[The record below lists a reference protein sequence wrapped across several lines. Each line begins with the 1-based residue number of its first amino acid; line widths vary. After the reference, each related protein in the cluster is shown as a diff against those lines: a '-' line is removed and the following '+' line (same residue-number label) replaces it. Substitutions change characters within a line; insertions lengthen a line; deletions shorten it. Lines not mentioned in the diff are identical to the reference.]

1 MLLAIDIGN
10 SNITLGWFQAGRLLQ
25 RRRAVTAPG
34 ATSRELELLLDELLA
49 RDGLALGD
57 LNDIVLAS
65 VVPSLTRA
73 VEEIADRRDRP
84 LLIASASKMPIE
96 VRVDSPDSVGADRL
110 VNVLAAGRLH
120 GTPAVVADV
129 GTATTV
135 DAAAGDGAFVGGAI
149 APGLDLGL
157 EALTS
162 RTAQLPRIDLVPPDR
177 AIGRNTVSA
186 MQSGTVFGYQALVGG
201 LIGRIRAELA
211 ADSGVLTGDVRTILT
226 GGLSAAPW
234 ASAIEGV
241 EVIDPDL
248 TLKGLALLHA
258 AVVGGAPTD
267 GSSR

>member
-10 SNITLGWFQAGRLLQ
+10 SNITLGWFQDGNLLQ
-25 RRRAVTAPG
+25 RRRAVTAPL

-49 RDGLALGD
+49 RDGLALAD
-57 LNDIVLAS
+57 MSDIVLAS
-65 VVPSLTRA
+65 VVPSLTA
-73 VEEIADRRDRP
+73 AIDQIAASRGCP
-84 LLIASASKMPIE
+84 LLIASAATMPIE
-96 VRVDSPDSVGADRL
+96 VRVEDPTAVGADRL

-120 GTPAVVADV
+120 GAPAVVADV

-135 DAAAGDGAFVGGAI
+135 DAAGSDGAFVGGAI

-177 AIGRNTVSA
+177 AIGRDTASA
-186 MQSGTVFGYQALVGG
+186 MQSGTVFGYQALVSG
-201 LIGRIRAELA
+201 LINRVRAELA
-211 ADSGVLTGDVRTILT
+211 ADCNVPTSTVRTLLT

-241 EVIDPDL
+241 EIIDPDL

-258 AVVGGAPTD
+258 EVSGGTTA
-267 GSSR
+267 GGRSR